1 MRLSCLTCL
10 TVAALTSQACQ
21 SPAAK
26 PDAVTAPGSTSSVQA
41 PSGTARSAA
50 TPKGKSQHFG
60 KAFALAVS
68 SPVSQAVAALPKTI
82 APTASASAIAQAG
95 DGACAEPPSGDA
107 KKTKDA
113 GAEVT
118 SCAELTKSSGKVARI
133 SGTVKS
139 VCKKAGC
146 WLILEE
152 GNQEVRIFTKDYGF
166 VVPTDIAGRSA
177 EVEGSLRA
185 KKLSRK
191 FAEHLAEDEGKD
203 PKAVRLPTREYIMTA
218 TGVKLL

>member
-1 MRLSCLTCL
+1 
-10 TVAALTSQACQ
+10 
-21 SPAAK
+21 
-26 PDAVTAPGSTSSVQA
+26 PGSASSVQTPPDSARPATA
-41 PSGTARSAA
+41 PKAN
-50 TPKGKSQHFG
+50 SQHFG
-60 KAFALAVS
+60 TAFKLAAA
-68 SPVSQAVAALPKTI
+68 SPVSKAVAALPKEN
-82 APTASASAIAQAG
+82 APTATGSAAVGA
-95 DGACAEPPSGDA
+95 DGACAEPPADGARKSNG
-107 KKTKDA
+107 KPKDA
-113 GAEVT
+113 ATEVT
-118 SCAELTKSSGKVARI
+118 SCAELTKPSGKVVRI

-139 VCKKAGC
+139 VCKKVGC

-203 PKAVRLPTREYIMTA
+203 PKAAKLPTREYIMTA